1 MSAAAHGAA
10 VDLRH
15 PETGAVGAQDNVRRP
30 RHANAA
36 AQHEA
41 VQRHNDGLGVSVY
54 CPEGI
59 VVALVHRDDF
69 LRVRRQLLDIDAGA
83 KTFSRRADNNHPHG
97 IVGAQGIDLGG
108 DGEPAGA
115 VEGVYRRLVQDHLGD
130 AIGDG
135 CFKGR

>member
-1 MSAAAHGAA
+1 MGAAAHGAA

-15 PETGAVGAQDNVRRP
+15 PETRAVGAQDNIRRS
-30 RHANAA
+30 RHTDAA

-54 CPEGI
+54 CPEGL

-69 LRVRRQLLDIDAGA
+69 LRVRRQLLDVDAGA
-83 KTFSRRADNNHPHG
+83 KAFARRADDDHPHG
-97 IVGAQGIDLGG
+97 IVGAQRVDFGG

-115 VEGVYRRLVQDHLGD
+115 VESVDRGMVQDHLGD
-130 AIGDG
+130 AVGDG